1 MGVGVARDSSD
12 CGTGES
18 ELGRL
23 GLPQD
28 WSHRHVV
35 FSNPPTLPILLA
47 IRQDPRLL
55 HQWLK
60 FNAHGRINRQAAQEP
75 EVSDRARDP
84 DSETEKGVDWSAT
97 LGGWGT
103 KAPGCPYRAKYTLDI
118 NARPEYS

>member
-35 FSNPPTLPILLA
+35 FSNPPTMPILLA
-47 IRQDPRLL
+47 IRQDPSLL
-55 HQWLK
+55 QQWLK

-75 EVSDRARDP
+75 QVSDREREDFDRDRERDGDP
-84 DSETEKGVDWSAT
+84 KPEKGVDWSVT
-97 LGGWGT
+97 LGIAGT
-103 KAPGCPYRAKYTLDI
+103 HLPI
-118 NARPEYS
+118 SM